1 MTSNNFTADNW
12 IAETSKFVVTAH
24 TILPANW
31 SKIYTAAK
39 EIYMK
44 TQHPGMS
51 TIIDLT
57 VDEEVDKCIILVD
70 VADSDDEDTPIAAPT
85 VVIKK
90 EAMNV
95 HFDDVD
101 MGDVSGSEGG
111 GEDVE
116 DEDDNDYDT
125 SIDAYCKYCLF
136 LHLIMLIISQNLLT
150 PPASCLYHMLC
161 SQDLLTPGLSCY

>member
-1 MTSNNFTADNW
+1 MGRMSTTSNNFTADNW

-24 TILPANW
+24 MILPANW

-90 EAMNV
+90 R
-95 HFDDVD
+95 
-101 MGDVSGSEGG
+101 
-111 GEDVE
+111 
-116 DEDDNDYDT
+116 
-125 SIDAYCKYCLF
+125 L
-136 LHLIMLIISQNLLT
+136 
-150 PPASCLYHMLC
+150 
-161 SQDLLTPGLSCY
+161 